1 MANLN
6 EDLKRY
12 KQLLGYDPKIGGAS
26 INEKRYHSYAEDTE
40 GATEEEGAEEEET
53 TEEEGAEENTD
64 FDFGGEEG
72 GEEEATDEGDEFGTA
87 DEFSA
92 ADELETEDD
101 EVEEIDVTDIVKRA
115 DDAKGYSEKAVKA
128 AEEGKNMIQDLMSKF
143 DALQTSLSKIDT
155 VANELNVIKADI
167 QSQKPKEKLELRSL
181 DSYPFNVKLTDYW
194 DDEKL
199 KDNYEITSRKPDG
212 KSSDGDVKVWKL
224 NPQEVK
230 DYSATDIKKSFM
242 PESKSKK
249 RLIESFGELSDYL
262 KSNCRSWEYDADNED
277 DTMKL
282 ANHLKEKFPDLN
294 FDRIYSIASD
304 WTGYEPKEAD
314 E

>member
-12 KQLLGYDPKIGGAS
+12 KQLLGYDPKIGGQS

-40 GATEEEGAEEEET
+40 GVTEEDET
-53 TEEEGAEENTD
+53 TEETDETEDETGDNPD
-64 FDFGGEEG
+64 FDFGGDEEGKEETEEG
-72 GEEEATDEGDEFGTA
+72 GDEGDEFGTA

-92 ADELETEDD
+92 ADELEGEETADD
-101 EVEEIDVTDIVKRA
+101 ETEEIDVTDIVKRA
-115 DDAKGYSEKAVKA
+115 DDAKGYAEKAVAA
-128 AEEGKNMIQDLMSKF
+128 AEQGKNMIQDLMSKF

-155 VANELNVIKADI
+155 VANELNVIKSDLQA
-167 QSQKPKEKLELRSL
+167 QKPKEKLELRSL

-224 NPQEVK
+224 NPEEVK
-230 DYSATDIKKSFM
+230 DYSSTDIKKSFV
-242 PESKSKK
+242 PESKQK
-249 RLIESFGELSDYL
+249 RRKI
-262 KSNCRSWEYDADNED
+262 
-277 DTMKL
+277 
-282 ANHLKEKFPDLN
+282 
-294 FDRIYSIASD
+294 
-304 WTGYEPKEAD
+304 
-314 E
+314 